1 MYRKQPTP
9 DRSLNDLRYMLY
21 CQKSGK
27 SSLELLLLLLPLLL
41 LLLLLLLP
49 CFNVFQQHC
58 KRANY
63 QAYMWR
69 QCFIPMMETGEPADH
84 RWCMDDG
91 KLDNQWMTCNPSLD
105 AVHIIKQKICIYT
118 YAFLSLNH
126 HIKFILVFY
135 HLCRF

>member
-1 MYRKQPTP
+1 
-9 DRSLNDLRYMLY
+9 
-21 CQKSGK
+21 
-27 SSLELLLLLLPLLL
+27 
-41 LLLLLLLP
+41 
-49 CFNVFQQHC
+49 
-58 KRANY
+58 
-63 QAYMWR
+63 MWR

-135 HLCRF
+135 HLCRFQNSYLATANVPVVKTYICVKNALAFTDVYLCKTCDNSNAQEDEASEADESNENDDDSE